1 MTAELFANKFSG
13 DSSQCRATMEG
24 EGEFG
29 YLWVVGKQ
37 LLGNGR
43 QSRTTLEGLFKVS
56 DFWIMNKQSFGDGD

>member
-1 MTAELFANKFSG
+1 
-13 DSSQCRATMEG
+13 MEG

>member
-1 MTAELFANKFSG
+1 
-13 DSSQCRATMEG
+13 MEG
-24 EGEFG
+24 EGELG